1 MPTIVN
7 NAFKSEYGFDS
18 PSFTVDELGNITAR
32 SITLEVAEADDD
44 AFVTDFDVTEVGGN
58 FRIDAGAVDNPAIT
72 LFRNGTKTFDLNLS
86 TLSMNIYS
94 SIGGSPVLYGSGLRH
109 SDGTTQADAQGK
121 TTGTLYVSIP
131 SNAPD
136 TLYYGNA
143 DSSVYGTI
151 TVENPTGL
159 FGSAALT
166 STTAATSTTTGALTV
181 AGGVGIAE
189 DLYVGGQLNVSGI
202 GIAKLDSTTN
212 LDINA
217 ANKII
222 LQIADTKLGE
232 LNSTGLAVTINN
244 STIDN
249 TVIGS
254 ITPAV
259 AAFSAATIVNAPT
272 VGSSITN
279 KDYVDSQA
287 LSLAIAFGL

>member
-1 MPTIVN
+1 MKN
-7 NAFKSEYGFDS
+7 NLHVFLGA
-18 PSFTVDELGNITAR
+18 TV
-32 SITLEVAEADDD
+32 
-44 AFVTDFDVTEVGGN
+44 
-58 FRIDAGAVDNPAIT
+58 
-72 LFRNGTKTFDLNLS
+72 
-86 TLSMNIYS
+86 
-94 SIGGSPVLYGSGLRH
+94 
-109 SDGTTQADAQGK
+109 ADAQNK
-121 TTGTLYVSIP
+121 STGTLRWSIP
-131 SNAPD
+131 NNAPD
-136 TLYYGNA
+136 ILYYA
-143 DSSVYGTI
+143 DTI
-151 TVENPTGL
+151 RNNFGIINVVDPEGL
-159 FGSAALT
+159 FSTINST
-166 STTAATSTTTGALTV
+166 STTNSISSITGAITV

-189 DLYVGGQLNVSGI
+189 DLYVGGRLNVSGT

>member
-32 SITLEVAEADDD
+32 SITLEVVSDDD
-44 AFVTDFDVTEVGGN
+44 AFVTDFAVTESGGN
-58 FRIDAGAVDNPAIT
+58 FRIDGGGANNPPIT
-72 LFRNGTKTFDLNLS
+72 LYRNGTKTFDLELS
-86 TLSMNIYS
+86 TITMNIFS
-94 SIGGSPVLYGSGLRH
+94 AVGANPVAYTNGLRH
-109 SDGTTQADAQGK
+109 SDGTTLADSQGK
-121 TTGTLYVSIP
+121 SDGTLYVSIP

-136 TLYYGNA
+136 VLYYGNA
-143 DSSVYGTI
+143 DGTVYGTI

-159 FGSAALT
+159 FGSASIT

-232 LNSTGLAVTINN
+232 LNSSGLAVTINN

-249 TVIGS
+249 TVIGNT
-254 ITPAV
+254 TPAA
-259 AAFSAATIVNAPT
+259 AAFSAATIATAPT
-272 VGSSITN
+272 VGSSVTN